1 MQTSTKKK
9 RGFRSDHW
17 RSLGFIWVVLIPI
30 LIQYTVT
37 TMLPMAMSFVLT
49 FTDWGL
55 VGAKHFIGLENWRR
69 LFSDPEVWNSLKVTI
84 IYALYVVI
92 PVVVLGLVLAL
103 IINQRRRFVGFYKA
117 TYFFPV
123 ITSSIVLASIWKW
136 LFVATDTGVINQLIG
151 FFGIPPQFFFGQDLA
166 LFTVA
171 LLGIFQSLGTSMVY
185 FYAGLKGIPTELIEA
200 ARVDGATGVQSF
212 FRVTV
217 PLLKP
222 TFAYVL
228 IIMTSGALK
237 VYDSIYMMFNQTGG
251 PMNAANTLVMHTWRT
266 SFTMMQMGYGST
278 IAYVLFFLILIISI
292 IQFAV
297 TSKDNTR

>member
-1 MQTSTKKK
+1 MQKPVKKS
-9 RGFRSDHW
+9 GFRSDHW
-17 RSLGFIWVVLIPI
+17 RSLGFVWVVLIPI
-30 LIQYTVT
+30 LIQYTLT
-37 TMLPMAMSFVLT
+37 TMVPMVMSFVLT
-49 FTDWGL
+49 FTDWSLMGI
-55 VGAKHFIGLENWRR
+55 KNYIGLANWKR
-69 LFSDPEVWNSLKVTI
+69 LLNDPEVWNSLKVTVT
-84 IYALYVVI
+84 YALYVVI
-92 PVVVLGLVLAL
+92 PVVVLGLILAL
-103 IINQRRRFVGFYKA
+103 IINQKRRFVGFFKA

-151 FFGIPPQFFFGQDLA
+151 LVGIPPQFFFGQDLA

-200 ARVDGATGVQSF
+200 AKVDGCTATQSF
-212 FRVTV
+212 FRVTL

-292 IQFAV
+292 IQFTV
-297 TSKDNTR
+297 TNKDNTK